1 MINVD
6 AVFRLLQRRTEEGE
20 LDIDRTT
27 LAEIVDRIV
36 LDMRS
41 DTVSHIMSNYTNFY
55 RKKEPNLDFSTLT
68 KRALDRAEALW
79 AVPERRL
86 QLVPGKEFM
95 SVLSTHLQ
103 SYHKKSITLAGV
115 LNEMRTSEI
124 PLEMSKLVN
133 DIDSFFSR

>member
-1 MINVD
+1 
-6 AVFRLLQRRTEEGE
+6 
-20 LDIDRTT
+20 
-27 LAEIVDRIV
+27 
-36 LDMRS
+36 
-41 DTVSHIMSNYTNFY
+41 
-55 RKKEPNLDFSTLT
+55 
-68 KRALDRAEALW
+68 
-79 AVPERRL
+79 
-86 QLVPGKEFM
+86 M